1 MDLTSPA
8 FIVPAAIAATIALL
22 LLAAELL
29 IWRPEARAHAA
40 YQPRHERIA
49 RPDEIPHGYVRWD
62 HCLTCYR
69 TWEIVSADLDANMLE
84 IRADQRM
91 IQANATA
98 QLLARAY
105 TPWA

>member
-8 FIVPAAIAATIALL
+8 FIVPAAIAAIMALL

-62 HCLTCYR
+62 HCLACYHS
-69 TWEIVSADLDANMLE
+69 WELAAGDLDAELHATRTE
-84 IRADQRM
+84 HRM
-91 IQANATA
+91 IQAYATER
-98 QLLARAY
+98 LLALTY
-105 TPWA
+105 SPWL